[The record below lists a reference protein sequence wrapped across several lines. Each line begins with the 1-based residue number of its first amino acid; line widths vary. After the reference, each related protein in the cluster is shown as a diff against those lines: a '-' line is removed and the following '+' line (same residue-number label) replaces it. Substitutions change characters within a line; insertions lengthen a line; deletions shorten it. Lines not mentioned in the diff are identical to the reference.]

1 MTKNTSPRV
10 STLKLYLV
18 LSWSMAMLL
27 IAILWN
33 MAGVSANKALIAS
46 VTLMFLPALIF
57 KTAKSAAASLILH
70 RSLDALEYQMYR
82 ILKEDG
88 GETVLASYPDHEKV
102 SIAKEKIKRTFADHP
117 WLRKA

>member
-33 MAGVSANKALIAS
+33 MAGISANKALIAS

-102 SIAKEKIKRTFADHP
+102 SLAKAKIKRAFADHP